1 MRHAILITSA
11 TFDSDS
17 GIEPL
22 RFPANDVAE
31 LNALFQTDDF
41 KFDQITTL
49 IDQPKHGIEEML
61 DLILSK
67 NSFSDFM
74 MIYFSGHGKLNARGD
89 LFCRAVTQK
98 TLRSTALDL
107 SIDI

>member
-61 DLILSK
+61 DLILS
-67 NSFSDFM
+67 
-74 MIYFSGHGKLNARGD
+74 
-89 LFCRAVTQK
+89 
-98 TLRSTALDL
+98 
-107 SIDI
+107 